1 MRCNKTLT
9 VQATYSNNGKARTVP
24 MNSLIFGIFSR
35 LRRKVNGCLP
45 SPTEGRI
52 LPSEY
57 FARLVKRPASSPS
70 MYTARSRRGWL
81 RMA

>member
-1 MRCNKTLT
+1 MRM
-9 VQATYSNNGKARTVP
+9 QRDAHRAS
-24 MNSLIFGIFSR
+24 SLIEQWESADGANESPLRHPLR
-35 LRRKVNGCLP
+35 LGRKVNGCLP

-70 MYTARSRRGWL
+70 MYTTRSRRS
-81 RMA
+81 